1 MSLSRAV
8 VLGVV
13 GGDGSVKI
21 SINALSFFC
30 MDVTYRPL
38 GSVCLDQVGV
48 QRMTVDA
55 Q

>member
-21 SINALSFFC
+21 SINALSFLHGC
-30 MDVTYRPL
+30 HLPATRVSLL
-38 GSVCLDQVGV
+38 GPSGSPAHDG
-48 QRMTVDA
+48 
-55 Q
+55 